1 MQNVEEDK
9 RERKNSVH
17 YILSFAPAV
26 FSVCHLPS
34 RYHNNEADV
43 MRFNMGT
50 YVNVI
55 FIIKHITS
63 YISQY
68 HLVFI

>member
-43 MRFNMGT
+43 MRFNM
-50 YVNVI
+50 
-55 FIIKHITS
+55 
-63 YISQY
+63 
-68 HLVFI
+68 